1 MPKALPRAS
10 NPARP
15 MRGSVLAVF
24 GKRFRLDRGDVDPE
38 VPTAPCVLLL
48 LDILGVVLLWL
59 PWLR

>member
-10 NPARP
+10 SPARP

-38 VPTAPCVLLL
+38 VPTAPCVLP

>member
-1 MPKALPRAS
+1 
-10 NPARP
+10 
-15 MRGSVLAVF
+15 MRGSGLAVF
-24 GKRFRLDRGDVDPE
+24 GKRFRLDRGDVAPE

>member
-1 MPKALPRAS
+1 
-10 NPARP
+10 

>member
-1 MPKALPRAS
+1 
-10 NPARP
+10 

-48 LDILGVVLLWL
+48 VLLLLDILGVVLLWF